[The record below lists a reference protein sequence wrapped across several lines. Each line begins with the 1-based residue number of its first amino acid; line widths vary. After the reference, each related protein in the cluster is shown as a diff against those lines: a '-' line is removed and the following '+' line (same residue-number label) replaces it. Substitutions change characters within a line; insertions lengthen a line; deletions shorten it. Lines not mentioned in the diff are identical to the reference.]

1 MAGNTAIKD
10 VGNTLISLL
19 IDNMKDLPDGSIV
32 LGSPGEIKSE
42 ARISLFLYKI
52 QDNIHLKNQEMQQIG
67 SSSMRFPPLA
77 LDLFYMLTSHP
88 SQENTEKTLEAHLL
102 LGRAMQVFYDN
113 AILSGSVLKG
123 SLKPGNEELRI
134 TIENLNIDDMTKIW
148 STFQGKPFKPTA
160 CYLVSPVRI
169 DSLHEISITRVV
181 SKEAGYDEMVLKR
194 RNE

>member
-32 LGSPGEIKSE
+32 LGSPGEIKSDT
-42 ARISLFLYKI
+42 RISLFLYKI
-52 QDNIHLKNQEMQQIG
+52 QDNIHLKNQEMQQVG

-181 SKEAGYDEMVLKR
+181 SKEAGYDEIVLKR

>member
-32 LGSPGEIKSE
+32 LGSPGEIKSDT
-42 ARISLFLYKI
+42 RISLFLYKI
-52 QDNIHLKNQEMQQIG
+52 QDNIHLKNQEMQQVG

-123 SLKPGNEELRI
+123 SLKPENEELRI

-181 SKEAGYDEMVLKR
+181 SKETGYDEMVLKR
-194 RNE
+194 RKE